1 MSSTTPAKGRILLGE
16 DVRLI
21 SYRMR
26 QTLEQA
32 GYAVLKPATVRSAC
46 ESRGN
51 CARIW

>member
-26 QTLEQA
+26 LTLEQA
-32 GYAVLKPATVRSAC
+32 GYTVHGRSVVVLRREGV
-46 ESRGN
+46 
-51 CARIW
+51 